1 MTLNQIIAQ
10 ISSYGTSH
18 PQINTVYFGDF
29 ADKLDDADVVYP
41 AMFFDL
47 SGGNFLA
54 KQLSFSFS
62 IYLLDR
68 HLVETNAQEVLS
80 DMSLVAEDIVARL
93 RTPSNEWITSDNINI
108 QFFIEAEPDFLAG
121 VRLDVSLTLP
131 SINNR
136 CQIP

>member
-1 MTLNQIIAQ
+1 MTLNQIVKQ
-10 ISSYGTSH
+10 ITSYGTSH
-18 PQINTVYFGDF
+18 PQISTVFFGDF

-41 AMFFDL
+41 AMFYDL
-47 SGGNFLA
+47 NGGTFLA

-68 HLVETNAQEVLS
+68 HLVETDAQEVLS

-93 RTPSNEWITSDNINI
+93 RTPSNEWITSDNINV
-108 QFFIEAEPDFLAG
+108 QFFREAEPDYLAG
-121 VRLDVSLTLP
+121 VRLDVTITLP

>member
-1 MTLNQIIAQ
+1 MTLNQIVKQ
-10 ISSYGTSH
+10 ITSYGTSH
-18 PQINTVYFGDF
+18 PQISTVFFGDF

-41 AMFFDL
+41 AMFYDL
-47 SGGNFLA
+47 NGGNFLA

-68 HLVETNAQEVLS
+68 HLVETDAQEVLS

-93 RTPSNEWITSDNINI
+93 RTPSNEWITSDNINV
-108 QFFIEAEPDFLAG
+108 QFFREAEPDYLAG
-121 VRLDVSLTLP
+121 VRLDVTITLP

>member
-10 ISSYGTSH
+10 ITSYGTSH
-18 PQINTVYFGDF
+18 PQINTVIFGDF

-41 AMFFDL
+41 AMFYDL
-47 SGGNFLA
+47 TGGNFLA

-68 HLVETNAQEVLS
+68 HLVETGAQEVLS
-80 DMSLVAEDIVARL
+80 DMSLVAEDIVAEL
-93 RTPSNEWITSDNINI
+93 RTPSNEWITSDNINV
-108 QFFIEAEPDFLAG
+108 QFFLEAEPDYLAG
-121 VRLDVSLTLP
+121 VRLDVTITLP

>member
-1 MTLNQIIAQ
+1 MTLNNIIQQ

-18 PQINTVYFGDF
+18 PQINTVFFGDF

-41 AMFFDL
+41 AMFYDL
-47 SGGNFLA
+47 DNGNFLA

-68 HLVETNAQEVLS
+68 HLVETDAQEVLS

-93 RTPSNEWITSDNINI
+93 RTPSNEWITSDNINV
-108 QFFIEAEPDFLAG
+108 QFFREAEPDYLAG
-121 VRLDVSLTLP
+121 VRLDVSITLP

>member
-1 MTLNQIIAQ
+1 MTLNQIIQQ

-93 RTPSNEWITSDNINI
+93 RTPSNEWITSDNINV
-108 QFFIEAEPDFLAG
+108 QFFREAEPDYLAG
-121 VRLDVSLTLP
+121 VRLDVSITLP